1 MYSLVR
7 RYLKTAI
14 AFLVLGV
21 LLGLWYLVRRET
33 TGVLPTPRE
42 LSAHTHALLVGFVM
56 MVIAGVALWIFP
68 RPAAGD
74 TRYKPLLAELAWWML
89 APGTAL
95 RVAGELLAGP
105 VALAP
110 MPVRVSIIAGG
121 VAQVVGLVLIF
132 LTLYPRIRAT
142 GSALREAKG
151 ERF

>member
-1 MYSLVR
+1 VYSLVR

-14 AFLVLGV
+14 VFLITGIV
-21 LLGLWYLVRRET
+21 LGLWYLVRREIS
-33 TGVLPTPRE
+33 GVLPTPRE

-105 VALAP
+105 SALAP
-110 MPVRVSIIAGG
+110 LALRLAIIVGG
-121 VAQVVGLVLIF
+121 VAQVTGLVLIF

>member
-14 AFLVLGV
+14 VFLATGL

-33 TGVLPTPRE
+33 SGTMPTPRE
-42 LSAHTHALLVGFVM
+42 LSAHTHSLLVGFVM

-74 TRYKPLLAELAWWML
+74 TRYKPRLAELAWWML

-95 RVAGELLAGP
+95 RVVGELLAGAGP
-105 VALAP
+105 LAP
-110 MPVRVSIIAGG
+110 PPARVAIIAGG
-121 VAQVVGLVLIF
+121 VAQVAGLVLVF
-132 LTLYPRIRAT
+132 VTLYPRIRAT

>member
-110 MPVRVSIIAGG
+110 MPVRVCIIAGG

>member
-1 MYSLVR
+1 VYSLVR

-14 AFLVLGV
+14 AFLVVGV

-33 TGVLPTPRE
+33 SGVMPTPRE

-74 TRYKPLLAELAWWML
+74 TRYKPMLAELAWWML
-89 APGTAL
+89 APGTAV
-95 RVAGELLAGP
+95 RMAGELLAGTAAFAP
-105 VALAP
+105 V
-110 MPVRVSIIAGG
+110 PVRVAIIVGG
-121 VAQVVGLVLIF
+121 VAQVVGLVMIF

>member
-1 MYSLVR
+1 MYTLVR

-14 AFLVLGV
+14 AFLIVGV
-21 LLGLWYLVRRET
+21 VLGLWYLIRRET

-74 TRYKPLLAELAWWML
+74 TRYKPVLAELAWWLL

-95 RVAGELLAGP
+95 RIIGELLAGP
-105 VALAP
+105 AALAALP
-110 MPVRVSIIAGG
+110 LRLSIIVGG
-121 VAQVVGLVLIF
+121 VAQVAGLVLIF

>member
-1 MYSLVR
+1 M
-7 RYLKTAI
+7 
-14 AFLVLGV
+14 AFLVTGI

-33 TGVLPTPRE
+33 SGVLPTPRE
-42 LSAHTHALLVGFVM
+42 VSAHTHALLVGFVM

-74 TRYKPLLAELAWWML
+74 TRYKPLLAEVAWWLL

-95 RVAGELLAGP
+95 RVVGELLAGAA
-105 VALAP
+105 ALAP
-110 MPVRVSIIAGG
+110 LPIRVAIIVGG
-121 VAQVVGLVLIF
+121 IAQVTGLAMVF